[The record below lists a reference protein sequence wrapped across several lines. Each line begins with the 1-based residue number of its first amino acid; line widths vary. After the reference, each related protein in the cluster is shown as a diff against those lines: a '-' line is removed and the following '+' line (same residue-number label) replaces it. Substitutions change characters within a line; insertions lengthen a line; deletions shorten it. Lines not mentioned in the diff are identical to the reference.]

1 MSTYGQGNAKIFPW
15 NLRWRWN
22 HKYLAQRIFPHLQ
35 YIYVCVCMYVYTYVY
50 LYMYVYIYRIASS
63 YGPGIYFFPA
73 NFNQATKQDRRLLSE
88 ETLAVYNLWC

>member
-1 MSTYGQGNAKIFPW
+1 
-15 NLRWRWN
+15 
-22 HKYLAQRIFPHLQ
+22 
-35 YIYVCVCMYVYTYVY
+35 MYVYTYVY

-88 ETLAVYNLWC
+88 ETLAVYNL